1 MLVQVGGAFD
11 NTFKNSCTLDGWRRS
26 LHSHFKAYLLHFCK
40 GRHLQGMNQRRLT
53 RYCGPELKPTFPFT
67 LYLPWVSDYDEIPP
81 ELYYQFLLIARQ
93 LLSLSMWP
101 TSSEQVTCHFSLSRN
116 AKWGN
121 ARMKGSPEHCASITQ
136 GGMENPWDCFP
147 FYMDWEDLCSDLLD
161 LSLVWA
167 DTGWVLSL
175 FNTDGC
181 CVIPARPCGDL
192 YICIRNN

>member
-1 MLVQVGGAFD
+1 MEENRCTVILKKHTCYIFAWVGI
-11 NTFKNSCTLDGWRRS
+11 SRGWTREDWPDTVDALSVLS
-26 LHSHFKAYLLHFCK
+26 LSPHFPL
-40 GRHLQGMNQRRLT
+40 
-53 RYCGPELKPTFPFT
+53 T
-67 LYLPWVSDYDEIPP
+67 LYLSWVSDFDEVPP
-81 ELYYQFLLIARQ
+81 ELYYQFLLTARQ

-121 ARMKGSPEHCASITQ
+121 ARMKGSPEQCASITQ

-181 CVIPARPCGDL
+181 CIIPARPCGDL
-192 YICIRNN
+192 NICIRNS